1 MNDTAEAEAEAEAAA
16 PSVSLV
22 WPAVLAILLTPVA
35 LMFGG
40 LAPMATD
47 GCGPDNCSASLD
59 AALAAIA
66 VCWQATLFATPA
78 LLLAALPM
86 PRTGRYA
93 AARRVTAWCAVLPP
107 AAVVLMVL
115 GLPAG

>member
-1 MNDTAEAEAEAEAAA
+1 MNDTAAAEAAA
-16 PSVSLV
+16 ARSVSLV
-22 WPAVLAILLTPVA
+22 RPTVLAILLTPVA

-47 GCGPDNCSASLD
+47 GCGPDHCSAGLD

-66 VCWQATLFATPA
+66 VCWQATPFATPA

-86 PRTGRYA
+86 PRSGRYA
-93 AARRVTAWCAVLPP
+93 AARRVTSWCAVLPP

-115 GLPAG
+115 GLPAAG